1 METSSF
7 KDYLVQIAKYPL
19 LTPEQEKELAYRIR
33 EGDEDAR
40 EQLIQSNL
48 RLVVYLAK
56 NYKSNFLDL
65 EDLVMEGNLGLFTA
79 VDKFNPDL
87 GNRFST
93 CATPWIKQAIM
104 KAITEKGKNVRLP
117 ANVYQ
122 ALNNMKKA
130 IDALAEDGILSP
142 TDAQIAEKMGIEEE
156 KIALLKQWKKDTV
169 SLSVPLGDESEDTLE
184 DLQADTNDESPV
196 AYAERKMDEEFVRK
210 ILKDLPDRTRTI
222 MKMRYGLGDEN
233 DPEDWQREHTL
244 EEIGDYLGL
253 TRERI
258 RQIEKQTLQELKV
271 QLAKY
276 AYQLKI
282 TAKTVKNH
290 IKYRD
295 KRHNYLKN

>member
-1 METSSF
+1 
-7 KDYLVQIAKYPL
+7 
-19 LTPEQEKELAYRIR
+19 
-33 EGDEDAR
+33 
-40 EQLIQSNL
+40 
-48 RLVVYLAK
+48 
-56 NYKSNFLDL
+56 
-65 EDLVMEGNLGLFTA
+65 MEGNLGLFTA

-122 ALNNMKKA
+122 ALNNMKKT
-130 IDALAEDGILSP
+130 IDALAEDGILTP

-184 DLQADTNDESPV
+184 DLQADTHDESPV
-196 AYAERKMDEEFVRK
+196 DYAERKMDEEFVRE

-233 DPEDWQREHTL
+233 DPEDWQNEHTL

-271 QLAKY
+271 KFAKY
-276 AYQLKI
+276 A
-282 TAKTVKNH
+282 
-290 IKYRD
+290 R
-295 KRHNYLKN
+295 

>member
-1 METSSF
+1 METSTF
-7 KDYLVQIAKYPL
+7 KEYLIAIAQYPL
-19 LTPEQEKELAYRIR
+19 LTPEQEKALAYRIR

-40 EQLIQSNL
+40 EQLINSNL

-130 IDALAEDGILSP
+130 TDALAEDGILYP
-142 TDAQIAEKMGIEEE
+142 TDEQLAEKMGIEVE

-184 DLQADTNDESPV
+184 DLQADTHDESPV
-196 AYAERKMDEEFVRK
+196 DYAERKMDEEFVRE

-233 DPEDWQREHTL
+233 DPEDWQNEHTL

-271 QLAKY
+271 KFAKY
-276 AYQLKI
+276 ARQ
-282 TAKTVKNH
+282 AKLMVKSIKNH
-290 IKYRD
+290 
-295 KRHNYLKN
+295 

>member
-7 KDYLVQIAKYPL
+7 KEYLVAIAQYPL
-19 LTPEQEKELAYRIR
+19 LTPEEEKALAYRIR

-40 EQLIQSNL
+40 EQLINSNL

-130 IDALAEDGILSP
+130 TDALAEDGILYP
-142 TDAQIAEKMGIEEE
+142 TDEQLAEKMGIEVE

-184 DLQADTNDESPV
+184 DLQADTHDESPV
-196 AYAERKMDEEFVRK
+196 DYAERKMDEEFVRE

-233 DPEDWQREHTL
+233 DPEDWQNEHTL

-271 QLAKY
+271 KFAKY
-276 AYQLKI
+276 A
-282 TAKTVKNH
+282 
-290 IKYRD
+290 R
-295 KRHNYLKN
+295 

>member
-1 METSSF
+1 METSTF
-7 KDYLVQIAKYPL
+7 KEYLVAIAQYPL
-19 LTPEQEKELAYRIR
+19 LTGEQEKALAYRIR

-40 EQLIQSNL
+40 EQLINSNL
-48 RLVVYLAK
+48 RLVVYIAK

-130 IDALAEDGILSP
+130 IDTLAEDGILYP
-142 TDAQIAEKMGIEEE
+142 TDEQIAEKMGIEVE

-184 DLQADTNDESPV
+184 DLQADTHDESPV
-196 AYAERKMDEEFVRK
+196 DYAERKMDEEFVRE
-210 ILKDLPDRTRTI
+210 ILKDLPERTRII
-222 MKMRYGLGDEN
+222 MKMRYGLGEEG
-233 DPEDWQREHTL
+233 DPEDWQNEHTL
-244 EEIGDYLGL
+244 EEIGEYLNL

-271 QLAKY
+271 KYAKY
-276 AYQLKI
+276 A
-282 TAKTVKNH
+282 N
-290 IKYRD
+290 
-295 KRHNYLKN
+295 

>member
-1 METSSF
+1 METSTF
-7 KDYLVQIAKYPL
+7 KEYLIAIAQYPL
-19 LTPEQEKELAYRIR
+19 LTPEEEKALAYRIR

-40 EQLIQSNL
+40 EQLINSNL

-130 IDALAEDGILSP
+130 TDALAEDGILYP
-142 TDAQIAEKMGIEEE
+142 TDEQLAEKMGIEVE

-184 DLQADTNDESPV
+184 DLQADTHDESPV
-196 AYAERKMDEEFVRK
+196 DYAERKMDEEFVRE

-233 DPEDWQREHTL
+233 DPEDWQNEHTL

-271 QLAKY
+271 KFAKY
-276 AYQLKI
+276 A
-282 TAKTVKNH
+282 
-290 IKYRD
+290 R
-295 KRHNYLKN
+295 

>member
-19 LTPEQEKELAYRIR
+19 LTPEQEKALAYRIR

-169 SLSVPLGDESEDTLE
+169 SLSVPLGDKSEDTLE

-210 ILKDLPDRTRTI
+210 ILKDLPDRTRVI
-222 MKMRYGLGDEN
+222 IKMRYGLGDEN

-258 RQIEKQTLQELKV
+258 RQIEKQLLQELKV

-276 AYQLKI
+276 AY
-282 TAKTVKNH
+282 
-290 IKYRD
+290 
-295 KRHNYLKN
+295 

>member
-1 METSSF
+1 METSTF
-7 KDYLVQIAKYPL
+7 KEYLVAIAQYPL
-19 LTPEQEKELAYRIR
+19 LTGEQEKALAYRIR

-40 EQLIQSNL
+40 EQLINSNL
-48 RLVVYLAK
+48 RLVVYIAK

-130 IDALAEDGILSP
+130 IDALAEDGILYP
-142 TDAQIAEKMGIEEE
+142 TDEQIADKMGIEVE

-184 DLQADTNDESPV
+184 DLQADTHDESPV
-196 AYAERKMDEEFVRK
+196 DYAERKMDEEFVRE
-210 ILKDLPDRTRTI
+210 ILKDLPERTRII
-222 MKMRYGLGDEN
+222 MKMRYGLGEEG
-233 DPEDWQREHTL
+233 DPEDWQNEHTL
-244 EEIGDYLGL
+244 EEIGEYLNL

-271 QLAKY
+271 KYAKY
-276 AYQLKI
+276 A
-282 TAKTVKNH
+282 N
-290 IKYRD
+290 
-295 KRHNYLKN
+295 

>member
-1 METSSF
+1 METSTF
-7 KDYLVQIAKYPL
+7 KEYLVAIAQYPL
-19 LTPEQEKELAYRIR
+19 LTGEQEKALAYRIR
-33 EGDEDAR
+33 EGDEEAR
-40 EQLIQSNL
+40 EQLINSNL
-48 RLVVYLAK
+48 RLVVYIAK

-104 KAITEKGKNVRLP
+104 KAINEKGKNVRLP

-130 IDALAEDGILSP
+130 IDALAEDGILYP
-142 TDAQIAEKMGIEEE
+142 TDEQIAEKMGIEVE

-184 DLQADTNDESPV
+184 DLQADTHDESPV
-196 AYAERKMDEEFVRK
+196 DYAARKMDEEFVRE
-210 ILKDLPDRTRTI
+210 ILKDLPERTRII
-222 MKMRYGLGDEN
+222 MKMRYGLGEEG
-233 DPEDWQREHTL
+233 DPEDWQNEHTL
-244 EEIGDYLGL
+244 EEIGEYLNL

-271 QLAKY
+271 KYAKY
-276 AYQLKI
+276 A
-282 TAKTVKNH
+282 N
-290 IKYRD
+290 
-295 KRHNYLKN
+295 

>member
-1 METSSF
+1 METSTF
-7 KDYLVQIAKYPL
+7 KEYLIEIARYPL
-19 LTPEQEKELAYRIR
+19 LNAEQEKALAYRIR

-40 EQLIQSNL
+40 EQLINSNL

-130 IDALAEDGILSP
+130 TDALAEDGILYP
-142 TDAQIAEKMGIEEE
+142 TDEQLAEKMGIEVE

-184 DLQADTNDESPV
+184 DLQADTHDESPV
-196 AYAERKMDEEFVRK
+196 DYAERKMDEEFVRE

-233 DPEDWQREHTL
+233 DPEDWQNEHTL

-271 QLAKY
+271 KFAKY
-276 AYQLKI
+276 A
-282 TAKTVKNH
+282 
-290 IKYRD
+290 R
-295 KRHNYLKN
+295 

>member
-1 METSSF
+1 METSTF
-7 KDYLVQIAKYPL
+7 KEYLIEIARYPL
-19 LTPEQEKELAYRIR
+19 LNAEQEKALAYRIR

-40 EQLIQSNL
+40 EQLINSNL

-130 IDALAEDGILSP
+130 TDALAEDGILYP
-142 TDAQIAEKMGIEEE
+142 TDEQIAEKMGIEVE

-184 DLQADTNDESPV
+184 DLQADTHDESPV
-196 AYAERKMDEEFVRK
+196 DYAERKMDEEFVRE

-233 DPEDWQREHTL
+233 DPEDWQNEHTL

-271 QLAKY
+271 KLAKY
-276 AYQLKI
+276 A
-282 TAKTVKNH
+282 
-290 IKYRD
+290 R
-295 KRHNYLKN
+295 

>member
-1 METSSF
+1 METSTF
-7 KDYLVQIAKYPL
+7 KEYLIAIAQYPL
-19 LTPEQEKELAYRIR
+19 LTPEEEKALAYRIR

-40 EQLIQSNL
+40 EQLINSNL

-130 IDALAEDGILSP
+130 TDALAEDGILYP
-142 TDAQIAEKMGIEEE
+142 TDEQLAEKMGIEVE

-184 DLQADTNDESPV
+184 DLQADTHDESPV
-196 AYAERKMDEEFVRK
+196 DYAERKMDEEFVRE

-233 DPEDWQREHTL
+233 DPEDWQNEHTL

-271 QLAKY
+271 KFAKY
-276 AYQLKI
+276 ARQTNLMVKSI
-282 TAKTVKNH
+282 KNH
-290 IKYRD
+290 
-295 KRHNYLKN
+295 

>member
-1 METSSF
+1 METSTF
-7 KDYLVQIAKYPL
+7 KEYLVAIAQYPL
-19 LTPEQEKELAYRIR
+19 LTGEQEKALAYRIR
-33 EGDEDAR
+33 EGDEEAR
-40 EQLIQSNL
+40 EQLINSNL
-48 RLVVYLAK
+48 RLVVYIAK

-130 IDALAEDGILSP
+130 IDTLAEDGILYP
-142 TDAQIAEKMGIEEE
+142 TDEQIAEKMGIEVE

-184 DLQADTNDESPV
+184 DLQADTHDESPV
-196 AYAERKMDEEFVRK
+196 DYAERKMDEEFVRE
-210 ILKDLPDRTRTI
+210 ILKDLPERTRII
-222 MKMRYGLGDEN
+222 MKMRYGLGEEG
-233 DPEDWQREHTL
+233 DPEDWQNEHTL
-244 EEIGDYLGL
+244 EEIGEYLNL

-271 QLAKY
+271 KYAKY
-276 AYQLKI
+276 A
-282 TAKTVKNH
+282 N
-290 IKYRD
+290 
-295 KRHNYLKN
+295 

>member
-1 METSSF
+1 METSTF
-7 KDYLVQIAKYPL
+7 KEYLVAIAQYPL
-19 LTPEQEKELAYRIR
+19 LTGEQEKALAYRIR
-33 EGDEDAR
+33 EGDEEAR
-40 EQLIQSNL
+40 EQLINSNL
-48 RLVVYLAK
+48 RLVVYIAK

-130 IDALAEDGILSP
+130 IDALAEDGILYP
-142 TDAQIAEKMGIEEE
+142 TDEQIAEKMGIEVE

-184 DLQADTNDESPV
+184 DLQADTHDESPV
-196 AYAERKMDEEFVRK
+196 DYAARKMDEEFVRE
-210 ILKDLPDRTRTI
+210 ILKDLPERTRII
-222 MKMRYGLGDEN
+222 MKMRYGLGEEG
-233 DPEDWQREHTL
+233 DPEDWQNEHTL
-244 EEIGDYLGL
+244 EEIGEYLNL

-271 QLAKY
+271 KYAKY
-276 AYQLKI
+276 A
-282 TAKTVKNH
+282 N
-290 IKYRD
+290 
-295 KRHNYLKN
+295 

>member
-19 LTPEQEKELAYRIR
+19 LQPEEEKALAYRIR

-40 EQLIQSNL
+40 EQLINSNL

-130 IDALAEDGILSP
+130 VDALAEDGILSP

-184 DLQADTNDESPV
+184 DLQADPNDESPV

-276 AYQLKI
+276 AYQ
-282 TAKTVKNH
+282 
-290 IKYRD
+290 
-295 KRHNYLKN
+295 

>member
-1 METSSF
+1 METSTF
-7 KDYLVQIAKYPL
+7 KEYLVAIAQYPL
-19 LTPEQEKELAYRIR
+19 LTGEQEKALAYRIR

-40 EQLIQSNL
+40 EQLINSNL
-48 RLVVYLAK
+48 RLVVYIAK

-130 IDALAEDGILSP
+130 IDTLAEDGILYP
-142 TDAQIAEKMGIEEE
+142 TDEQIAEKMGIEVE

-184 DLQADTNDESPV
+184 DLQADTHDESPV
-196 AYAERKMDEEFVRK
+196 DYAERKMDEEFVRE
-210 ILKDLPDRTRTI
+210 ILKDLPERTRII
-222 MKMRYGLGDEN
+222 MKMRYGLGEEG
-233 DPEDWQREHTL
+233 DPDDWQNEHTL
-244 EEIGDYLGL
+244 EEIGEYLNL

-271 QLAKY
+271 KYAKY
-276 AYQLKI
+276 A
-282 TAKTVKNH
+282 N
-290 IKYRD
+290 
-295 KRHNYLKN
+295 

>member
-1 METSSF
+1 METSTF
-7 KDYLVQIAKYPL
+7 KEYLIAIAQYPL
-19 LTPEQEKELAYRIR
+19 LTPEQEKALAYRIR

-40 EQLIQSNL
+40 EQLINSNL

-130 IDALAEDGILSP
+130 TDALAEDGILYP
-142 TDAQIAEKMGIEEE
+142 TDEQLAEKMGIEVE

-184 DLQADTNDESPV
+184 DLQADTHDESPV
-196 AYAERKMDEEFVRK
+196 DYAERKMDEEFVRE

-233 DPEDWQREHTL
+233 DPEDWQNEHTL

-271 QLAKY
+271 KFAKY
-276 AYQLKI
+276 A
-282 TAKTVKNH
+282 
-290 IKYRD
+290 R
-295 KRHNYLKN
+295 

>member
-1 METSSF
+1 METSTF
-7 KDYLVQIAKYPL
+7 KEYLVAIAQYPL
-19 LTPEQEKELAYRIR
+19 LTGEQEKALAYRIR

-40 EQLIQSNL
+40 EQLINSNL
-48 RLVVYLAK
+48 RLVVYIAK

-130 IDALAEDGILSP
+130 VDALAEDGILYP
-142 TDAQIAEKMGIEEE
+142 TDEQIAEKMGIEVE

-184 DLQADTNDESPV
+184 DLQADTHDESPV
-196 AYAERKMDEEFVRK
+196 DYAARKMDEEFVRE
-210 ILKDLPDRTRTI
+210 ILKDLPERTRII
-222 MKMRYGLGDEN
+222 MKMRYGLGEEG
-233 DPEDWQREHTL
+233 DPEDWQNEHTL
-244 EEIGDYLGL
+244 EEIGEYLNL

-271 QLAKY
+271 KYAKY
-276 AYQLKI
+276 A
-282 TAKTVKNH
+282 N
-290 IKYRD
+290 
-295 KRHNYLKN
+295 

>member
-1 METSSF
+1 METSTF
-7 KDYLVQIAKYPL
+7 KEYLVAIAQYPL
-19 LTPEQEKELAYRIR
+19 LTGEQEKALAYRIR
-33 EGDEDAR
+33 EGDEEAR
-40 EQLIQSNL
+40 EQLINSNL
-48 RLVVYLAK
+48 RLVVYIAK

-130 IDALAEDGILSP
+130 IDTLAEDGILYP
-142 TDAQIAEKMGIEEE
+142 TDEQIAEKMGIEVE

-184 DLQADTNDESPV
+184 DLQADTHDESPV
-196 AYAERKMDEEFVRK
+196 DYAERKMDEEFVRE
-210 ILKDLPDRTRTI
+210 ILNDLPERTRII
-222 MKMRYGLGDEN
+222 MKMRYGLGEEG
-233 DPEDWQREHTL
+233 DPEDWQNEHTL
-244 EEIGDYLGL
+244 EEIGEYLNL

-271 QLAKY
+271 KYAKY
-276 AYQLKI
+276 A
-282 TAKTVKNH
+282 N
-290 IKYRD
+290 
-295 KRHNYLKN
+295 

>member
-1 METSSF
+1 METSTF
-7 KDYLVQIAKYPL
+7 KEYLIEIARYPL
-19 LTPEQEKELAYRIR
+19 LNAEQEKALAYRIR

-40 EQLIQSNL
+40 EQLINSNL
-48 RLVVYLAK
+48 RLVVYIAK

-130 IDALAEDGILSP
+130 TDALAEDGILYP
-142 TDAQIAEKMGIEEE
+142 TDEQLAEKMGIEVE

-184 DLQADTNDESPV
+184 DLQADTHDESPV
-196 AYAERKMDEEFVRK
+196 DYAERKMDEEFVRE

-233 DPEDWQREHTL
+233 DPEDWQNEHTL

-271 QLAKY
+271 KFAKY
-276 AYQLKI
+276 ARQ
-282 TAKTVKNH
+282 AKLTVKSIKNH
-290 IKYRD
+290 
-295 KRHNYLKN
+295 

>member
-19 LTPEQEKELAYRIR
+19 LTPEEERALAYRIR

-40 EQLIQSNL
+40 EQLINSNL

-130 IDALAEDGILSP
+130 IDVLAEDGILSP

-169 SLSVPLGDESEDTLE
+169 SLSIPLGDESEDTLE

-196 AYAERKMDEEFVRK
+196 AYAERKMNEEFVRE
-210 ILKDLPDRTRTI
+210 ILKDLPDRTRAI

-233 DPEDWQREHTL
+233 DPEDWQNEHTL

-271 QLAKY
+271 KLAKY
-276 AYQLKI
+276 AYQ
-282 TAKTVKNH
+282 
-290 IKYRD
+290 
-295 KRHNYLKN
+295 

>member
-1 METSSF
+1 METSTF
-7 KDYLVQIAKYPL
+7 KEYLVAIAQYPL
-19 LTPEQEKELAYRIR
+19 LTGEQEKALAYRIR

-40 EQLIQSNL
+40 EQLINSNL
-48 RLVVYLAK
+48 RLVVYIAK

-130 IDALAEDGILSP
+130 IDTLAEDGILYP
-142 TDAQIAEKMGIEEE
+142 TDEQIAEKMGIEVE

-184 DLQADTNDESPV
+184 DLQADTHDESPV
-196 AYAERKMDEEFVRK
+196 DYAERKMDEEFVRE
-210 ILKDLPDRTRTI
+210 ILKDLPERTRII
-222 MKMRYGLGDEN
+222 MKMRYGLGEEG
-233 DPEDWQREHTL
+233 DPEDWQNEHTL
-244 EEIGDYLGL
+244 EEIGEYLNL

-271 QLAKY
+271 KYEKY
-276 AYQLKI
+276 A
-282 TAKTVKNH
+282 N
-290 IKYRD
+290 
-295 KRHNYLKN
+295 

>member
-1 METSSF
+1 METSTF
-7 KDYLVQIAKYPL
+7 KEYLVAIAQYPL
-19 LTPEQEKELAYRIR
+19 LTGEQEKALAYRIR

-40 EQLIQSNL
+40 EQLINSNL
-48 RLVVYLAK
+48 RLVVYIAK

-130 IDALAEDGILSP
+130 VDTLAEDGILYP
-142 TDAQIAEKMGIEEE
+142 TDEQIAEKMGIEVE

-184 DLQADTNDESPV
+184 DLQADTHDESPV
-196 AYAERKMDEEFVRK
+196 DYAERKMDEEFVRE
-210 ILKDLPDRTRTI
+210 ILKDLPERTRII
-222 MKMRYGLGDEN
+222 MKMRYGLGEEG
-233 DPEDWQREHTL
+233 DPEDWQNEHTL
-244 EEIGDYLGL
+244 EEIGEYLNL

-271 QLAKY
+271 KYAKY
-276 AYQLKI
+276 A
-282 TAKTVKNH
+282 N
-290 IKYRD
+290 
-295 KRHNYLKN
+295 